1 MNNNL
6 TKVEKIAIIVTVVA
20 VFMVFGGI
28 GYAFFTMNDNTG
40 STAEITNTSG
50 KMTITYADGGSNLL
64 VSNNITPSDN
74 IIADKT
80 FTLTGL
86 NTTTAG
92 DGLTMPYK
100 VGLKYSSTFSD
111 GQIHYYIKKISSTN
125 EGITTNYNGTINTTI
140 PGHNTET
147 GYTTGTLKKGNR
159 YIEFVNGEFPAS
171 IDSQTITFN
180 LKLQFPDNGENQDTE
195 KGKTLNAEIIINND
209 VTPTTF
215 AADSWETI
223 AAVYQTGN
231 FDAYKVGDEKEVEID
246 GKSYTVRVA
255 NTSTP
260 DECNK
265 EDFSETACGIVIEFV
280 DIVENRPMN
289 NSTGTPLTNKGGW
302 PASELRTYANGEFFN
317 KLPKEL
323 QDIIIDTKVISSHGS
338 EDTSNFISNDK
349 IYLLSGHEV
358 WKDSKA
364 PSQIAITENSNNYK
378 LLSNEISNDYIS
390 IGEIIAAVTL
400 YKDDSSYYNT
410 RQLDYYEQ
418 KGVTTTNYTDAIK
431 NSKTWLLR
439 SSYLGNSSNFIKV
452 SEEGFA
458 STELNT
464 FNGFAPAFRIG

>member
-1 MNNNL
+1 MGNNL
-6 TKVEKIAIIVTVVA
+6 TRVEKVVIIVTVVA

-28 GYAFFTMNDNTG
+28 GYAFFTMNNPTG

-64 VSNNITPSDN
+64 VSDNIVPSDA
-74 IIADKT
+74 IIANKT

-92 DGLTMPYK
+92 DGLAMPYK
-100 VGLKYSSTFSD
+100 VGLKYTSSFSD
-111 GQIHYYIKKISSTN
+111 GQIHYYIKKVSSTN

-159 YIEFVNGEFPAS
+159 YIEFANGEFSANKYE
-171 IDSQTITFN
+171 QAITFN

-195 KGKTLNAEIIINND
+195 KGKTLNAEIIINYD

-231 FDAYKVGDEKEVEID
+231 FDAYKVGDEKEVEIG

-260 DECNK
+260 DECNGS
-265 EDFSETACGIVIEFV
+265 DFSETACGIVIEFV
-280 DIVENRPMN
+280 DVVEEREMN
-289 NSTGTPLTNKGGW
+289 SFATNKGGW
-302 PASELRTYANGEFFN
+302 PASELRTYANGEFFK

-323 QDIIIDTKVISSHGS
+323 QEIIIDTKVISSHGS
-338 EDTSNFISNDK
+338 NDTSNFTSIDK
-349 IYLLSGHEV
+349 IYLLSVHEV
-358 WKDSKA
+358 IKD
-364 PSQIAITENSNNYK
+364 ENESTQALINDNNFYLLSNNY
-378 LLSNEISNDYIS
+378 NDDNL
-390 IGEIIAAVTL
+390 IGAVGSGETNL
-400 YKDDSSYYNT
+400 NLFDIDSSYYNT
-410 RQLDYYEQ
+410 RQLDYYL
-418 KGVTTTNYTDAIK
+418 KLGITNKK
-431 NSKTWLLR
+431 NLNLLVNKNISWTR
-439 SSYLGNSSNFIKV
+439 TAVGASFLLLSSNYDSVESFPNANHKFI
-452 SEEGFA
+452 
-458 STELNT
+458 
-464 FNGFAPAFRIG
+464 PAFRIG